1 MSPARILLAADV
13 PGVFGQAST
22 TRVVPFVTPATFPS
36 ISPALTG
43 ARGADV
49 TGGMAAKV
57 TQMLSLVERSPRLV
71 VHILSGKTPGLV
83 QRVLVSPDVSTG
95 TRLLAR

>member
-1 MSPARILLAADV
+1 M
-13 PGVFGQAST
+13 
-22 TRVVPFVTPATFPS
+22 AT
-36 ISPALTG
+36 
-43 ARGADV
+43 
-49 TGGMAAKV
+49 KV
-57 TQMLSLVERSPRLV
+57 TQMLSLV